1 MNDLTWKYIAF
12 VVAVSILIW
21 AVMQLNQ
28 RLQRHRRTDTGS
40 LNTWIKLDATSQNAV
55 EDISSDVETG
65 DQEETPEPDI
75 HVRAKQ
81 NGHYSG
87 GKKAR

>member
-28 RLQRHRRTDTGS
+28 RLQRHKRSNSGS
-40 LNTWIKLDATSQNAV
+40 LNTWIKLDATSSNTV
-55 EDISSDVETG
+55 EDTPEVESD
-65 DQEETPEPDI
+65 DQEETPEPDM

-81 NGHYSG
+81 NGHYSRS
-87 GKKAR
+87 KKSR

>member
-1 MNDLTWKYIAF
+1 MDDLTWKYIAF

-28 RLQRHRRTDTGS
+28 RLQRHKKTGS
-40 LNTWIKLDATSQNAV
+40 PNTWIKLDATSPNTSEDTSPEV
-55 EDISSDVETG
+55 EIN
-65 DQEETPEPDI
+65 DQEEIPEPDI

-81 NGHYSG
+81 NGHYSAS
-87 GKKAR
+87 KKSK

>member
-28 RLQRHRRTDTGS
+28 RLQRHKRTDSGS
-40 LNTWIKLDATSQNAV
+40 LNTWIKLDATSQNTV
-55 EDISSDVETG
+55 EDISPDVET
-65 DQEETPEPDI
+65 DNQEETPEPDM

-87 GKKAR
+87 SKKSR

>member
-21 AVMQLNQ
+21 AVMQLNH
-28 RLQRHRRTDTGS
+28 RLQRHKRTDSGS
-40 LNTWIKLDATSQNAV
+40 LDTWIKLDATSQNTV
-55 EDISSDVETG
+55 EGISSDVETD
-65 DQEETPEPDI
+65 DQEEAPEPDM

-87 GKKAR
+87 SKKNR

>member
-28 RLQRHRRTDTGS
+28 KLQRHKRTDSRS
-40 LNTWIKLDATSQNAV
+40 LNTWIKLDATSQNTV
-55 EDISSDVETG
+55 EDISPDVETD
-65 DQEETPEPDI
+65 DQEETPQPDM

-87 GKKAR
+87 SKKSR